1 MESGVLGNLLAPFG
15 RGLLVI
21 VDENKSYRRN
31 ANNLF
36 VFVMK
41 KIYLNHQK
49 STYIIKIQKK
59 IYIKKVQKIKM
70 FILILKNKF

>member
-1 MESGVLGNLLAPFG
+1 MLGNLLAPFG

-21 VDENKSYRRN
+21 VDSYQQN
-31 ANNLF
+31 ANNLS

-49 STYIIKIQKK
+49 SIYIIKIRKK
-59 IYIKKVQKIKM
+59 IYIKKFQNIRKIM
-70 FILILKNKF
+70 FIFILKKKF